1 MATGGDVLS
10 MLLPN
15 GGWYISGNDY
25 EGIQF
30 LECEPITEAQ
40 FEAGFAEYDAWKA
53 EQDGIQAAAKS
64 AAQSKLAAL
73 GLTVE
78 DLQALG
84 LQHNLREQFQ

>member
-1 MATGGDVLS
+1 MATGGEVLS

-30 LECEPITEAQ
+30 LECEPITKKD
-40 FEAGFAEYDAWKA
+40 FEDGFAQYDAWKA
-53 EQDGIQAAAKS
+53 QQDAMQVTAKS
-64 AAQSKLAAL
+64 AAQAKLAAL

-84 LQHNLREQFQ
+84 L